1 MNCLSSGL
9 KLIRKDLDNTQLEMA
24 SELGVSVST
33 YKRYENGDLSIP
45 GSVLKI
51 LAEMNYNVNWLL
63 SGKGEMMQPVSDKQ
77 LLYNLSQLSSDEQ
90 QVISELVDRLISKK

>member
-33 YKRYENGDLSIP
+33 YKRYENGDMSIP
-45 GSVLKI
+45 ASVLKI
-51 LAEMNYNVNWLL
+51 LAEMNYNINWLL
-63 SGKGEMMQPVSDKQ
+63 TGEGNMLDNKLISNISK
-77 LLYNLSQLSSDEQ
+77 LSSEDQ
-90 QVISELVDRLISKK
+90 QVISELVERLINK

>member
-1 MNCLSSGL
+1 M

-24 SELGVSVST
+24 SELGVSIST

-51 LAEMNYNVNWLL
+51 LSDMNYNINWLL
-63 SGKGEMMQPVSDKQ
+63 TGKGNMLDNKLLSDISK
-77 LLYNLSQLSSDEQ
+77 LSSEDQ
-90 QVISELVDRLISKK
+90 QVISELVERLINRV

>member
-33 YKRYENGDLSIP
+33 YKRYENGDMSIP

-51 LAEMNYNVNWLL
+51 LAEMNYNINWLL
-63 SGKGEMMQPVSDKQ
+63 TGEGNMLDNKLVSNISK
-77 LLYNLSQLSSDEQ
+77 LSSEDQ
-90 QVISELVDRLISKK
+90 QVISELVERLINK